1 MKKPLEKKQSSRIS
15 FVSRSVDQEVVRRSS
30 EGAAG
35 AKKLPAQSCKKF
47 IPAIA
52 VMNGSASCRQTFD
65 QTVQTDSSSI
75 QAATRVSF
83 ISLSLSISTVCY
95 DKGSPAASR
104 LTSCHSDSF
113 VFFLSSSAAFCL
125 ISSFDILCT
134 ADGDAHKES
143 SGFEAQAKRTCE
155 WLS

>member
-83 ISLSLSISTVCY
+83 ISLSLSLSTVCW

-104 LTSCHSDSF
+104 LTSCRSDSF
-113 VFFLSSSAAFCL
+113 VFFLSVSAAFCL
-125 ISSFDILCT
+125 ISSFDIFCT
-134 ADGDAHKES
+134 ADGHTHKES
-143 SGFEAQAKRTCE
+143 SGFEAQAKGTCE
-155 WLS
+155 

>member
-1 MKKPLEKKQSSRIS
+1 M
-15 FVSRSVDQEVVRRSS
+15 VV
-30 EGAAG
+30 
-35 AKKLPAQSCKKF
+35 
-47 IPAIA
+47 
-52 VMNGSASCRQTFD
+52 
-65 QTVQTDSSSI
+65 
-75 QAATRVSF
+75 QAAARHLIKLCKLIPLPSKLLLGLAS
-83 ISLSLSISTVCY
+83 SLSLSLSTVCW

-113 VFFLSSSAAFCL
+113 VFFLSFSAAFCL

-143 SGFEAQAKRTCE
+143 SGFEAQAKGTCE